1 MFSTLMGCS
10 TVPGLGNPLV
20 LPCDGAVP
28 TRRRQCPGL
37 SVAAHFPDSPCCC
50 SALKGGLELAR
61 AEGMEGA
68 GSCGPRKMLLCLLKG
83 ELQRVAF
90 GFLPLQR

>member
-50 SALKGGLELAR
+50 SALKGGLELAV
-61 AEGMEGA
+61 EGQ
-68 GSCGPRKMLLCLLKG
+68 
-83 ELQRVAF
+83 ELRGWKVLAAVVHAKCCSAW
-90 GFLPLQR
+90 